1 MNVCKTEDVLSEK
14 KNPEIIASYEVTNG
28 NYTIPSLGLV

>member
-1 MNVCKTEDVLSEK
+1 MYIKQKIYLSEK